1 MLLKKPLSIVLAV
14 AGVVLH
20 ANPTNAA
27 ALRHMIEESSTESRN
42 DSTNAVL
49 DTVVS
54 LMESSSSMSISPKD
68 CDHATT
74 SAELDALI
82 SSNAGGEV
90 RLCPGKVD
98 FSSEIELACGSGG
111 IIISC
116 AGPDGSCILDGSG
129 ITRHFF
135 SDSSAVSYVFS
146 GLSFVNGFANDSSTN
161 GQNGGSIRFSAGPTS
176 TFDRCL
182 FYNNRANSSS
192 DLVVSIIRM
201 LPIYCSYPVCFILTS
216 FIILLSHQAGGA
228 ISVSNGKT
236 VLNKCIVLDNVAE
249 TTATGSTAASLG
261 GAVRVFKGDLTVS
274 DSIFKKN
281 KALQA
286 NLDARDGVGGG
297 GAISVESSSSSNELI
312 VLSSVF
318 ELNEASNAGGAAAT
332 NAKGT
337 GSLKVNWVNNK
348 ELLLGNT
355 AGEVCDGVVRSS
367 IGGIGKCASVAD
379 NFIIEL

>member
-74 SAELDALI
+74 SAELQALI
-82 SSNAGGEV
+82 SSNSTV

-98 FSSEIELACGSGG
+98 FSSEVTLACCPLNK
-111 IIISC
+111 IISC
-116 AGPDGSCILDGSG
+116 AGPDGSCILDGNG

-135 SDSSAVSYVFS
+135 SDGSAVSYAFS

-201 LPIYCSYPVCFILTS
+201 LLIYCSYPVLFILTS
-216 FIILLSHQAGGA
+216 FYTSFYIRLVVQSLLVMEKLYS
-228 ISVSNGKT
+228 
-236 VLNKCIVLDNVAE
+236 
-249 TTATGSTAASLG
+249 
-261 GAVRVFKGDLTVS
+261 
-274 DSIFKKN
+274 
-281 KALQA
+281 
-286 NLDARDGVGGG
+286 
-297 GAISVESSSSSNELI
+297 
-312 VLSSVF
+312 
-318 ELNEASNAGGAAAT
+318 T
-332 NAKGT
+332 NAS
-337 GSLKVNWVNNK
+337 SLIMLQK
-348 ELLLGNT
+348 LLLL
-355 AGEVCDGVVRSS
+355 VVRQP
-367 IGGIGKCASVAD
+367 A
-379 NFIIEL
+379 

>member
-1 MLLKKPLSIVLAV
+1 MLLKKPLSTVLAV
-14 AGVVLH
+14 AGFVLH

-98 FSSEIELACGSGG
+98 FSSQIELGLGTLCSPSGACSD

-116 AGPDGSCILDGSG
+116 AGPDGSCILDGNG

-135 SDSSAVSYVFS
+135 SDGSAVSYAFS

-201 LPIYCSYPVCFILTS
+201 LPIYCSYPVLFILTS
-216 FIILLSHQAGGA
+216 FYTSFYIRLVVQSLL
-228 ISVSNGKT
+228 
-236 VLNKCIVLDNVAE
+236 
-249 TTATGSTAASLG
+249 
-261 GAVRVFKGDLTVS
+261 
-274 DSIFKKN
+274 
-281 KALQA
+281 
-286 NLDARDGVGGG
+286 
-297 GAISVESSSSSNELI
+297 VEERL
-312 VLSSVF
+312 
-318 ELNEASNAGGAAAT
+318 
-332 NAKGT
+332 
-337 GSLKVNWVNNK
+337 
-348 ELLLGNT
+348 
-355 AGEVCDGVVRSS
+355 
-367 IGGIGKCASVAD
+367 
-379 NFIIEL
+379 